1 MGRCVGKSYPNS
13 TSRKHRRLIEN
24 ARQLETMLQKLRDE
38 CDAVEE
44 CYEFMLAYAA
54 QGLPADAGSSSG
66 EKLRGLLASA
76 VKAIS
81 SLPGTFEAAI
91 SQANLQPA
99 EKHRAYLSVLKR
111 DAGDAL
117 AAMEL
122 VLAQPAI
129 SSQLIDNL
137 NASIHLRALLTDLF
151 LIDEIAKLHQSS
163 AGNTLSAQI

>member
-1 MGRCVGKSYPNS
+1 
-13 TSRKHRRLIEN
+13 
-24 ARQLETMLQKLRDE
+24 
-38 CDAVEE
+38 
-44 CYEFMLAYAA
+44 MLAYAA
-54 QGLPADAGSSSG
+54 QGLPGDTGSSSG
-66 EKLRGLLASA
+66 EKLRTLLGRAVEGLS
-76 VKAIS
+76 I
-81 SLPGTFEAAI
+81 LPGAYEAAI
-91 SQANLQPA
+91 SQANLQPVD
-99 EKHRAYLSVLKR
+99 KHHAFLSVLKR

-163 AGNTLSAQI
+163 ADKAISAEI